1 MGDELDTAGAVPP
14 PSPWGDWEVDAAPS
28 VLEVAPASGPAQLR
42 ALRNAVAGGP
52 SERPADGAGRTDAR
66 AARRAKPAD
75 GRAPARLPRL
85 QPPRGLVRREH
96 CPTCGA
102 LPGHP
107 CVGKRGRPRE
117 RHHAARVIAVDVRTT

>member
-1 MGDELDTAGAVPP
+1 MCDELDTGGAVPT
-14 PSPWGDWEVDAAPS
+14 PSSWGDWEVDAAPS
-28 VLEVAPASGPAQLR
+28 VLEVEPASWSAQHN
-42 ALRNAVAGGP
+42 ALRHALASD

-117 RHHAARVIAVDVRTT
+117 RHHAARVIAVDVRTA